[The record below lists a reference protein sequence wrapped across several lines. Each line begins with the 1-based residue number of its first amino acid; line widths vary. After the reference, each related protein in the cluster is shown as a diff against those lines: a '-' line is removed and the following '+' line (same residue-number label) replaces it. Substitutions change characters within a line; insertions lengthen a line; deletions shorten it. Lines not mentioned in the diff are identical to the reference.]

1 MSGREK
7 RSLPTVGDGRLHAED
22 DRFYREE
29 VFSASRNSALP
40 LEALEKPITPA
51 GMHYVLHH
59 YDVPQPDPAAWRLEV
74 GGLVEKPLSLSLDAL
89 RGMPAA
95 AYAAVFECAGNG
107 RAHMA
112 PRRLSQPWFHGG
124 VGCAEW
130 RGVRLR
136 AVLEAA
142 GVKAGAPEILFTG
155 LDEGVQGGERQFYQR
170 SLPVKEAMGEAS
182 LLAWEMNGQPL
193 PAAHGAPLRLVVPGW
208 YGMANVKWLGRIE
221 AIGEPFH
228 GYQMDVAYVAS
239 KSADAPG
246 ARITLMKPR
255 ALMAPPGIPVYMS
268 AGGRI
273 CDAGEVHI
281 EGKAWSG
288 RARIIRVEV
297 STDGG
302 ASWQAAG
309 LGAARSPHAWAPWFF
324 KWNAAPGRHTL
335 ICRATDETGEMQPL
349 DPEWNVEGMINNA
362 VQRVE
367 VEVKSSK

>member
-1 MSGREK
+1 MAGEK
-7 RSLPTVGDGRLHAED
+7 VRSLPTVGDGRLHAED

-29 VFSASRNSALP
+29 VFSASRNSATP

-59 YDVPQPDPAAWRLEV
+59 YDVPIADPAAWRLEI

-89 RGMPAA
+89 REMPAV

-124 VGCAEW
+124 AGCAEW
-130 RGVRLR
+130 RGVPLR
-136 AVLEAA
+136 AVLKEA
-142 GVKAGAPEILFTG
+142 GVNTGAAEMLFTG

-170 SLPVKEAMGEAS
+170 SLAVKEAMGES
-182 LLAWEMNGQPL
+182 VLLAYEMNGQPL
-193 PAAHGAPLRLVVPGW
+193 PVAHGAPLRLIVPGW
-208 YGMANVKWLGRIE
+208 YGMTNVKWLARIE
-221 AIGEPFH
+221 AVAEPFH
-228 GYQMDVAYVAS
+228 GYQMDIAYVAS
-239 KSADAPG
+239 KTQDAPG
-246 ARITLMKPR
+246 ERITLMKPR
-255 ALMAPPGIPVYMS
+255 ALMVPPGISVFMS
-268 AGGRI
+268 GGGRI
-273 CDAGEVHI
+273 CDAGEVQI

-288 RARIIRVEV
+288 RERVIRVEV

-302 ASWQAAG
+302 ESWQAAG
-309 LGAARSPHAWAPWFF
+309 LGEARSPHAWSPWFF
-324 KWNAAPGRHTL
+324 KWMAAPGRHTL

-349 DPEWNVEGMINNA
+349 DPEWNAEGMVNNA

-367 VEVKSSK
+367 VEVK